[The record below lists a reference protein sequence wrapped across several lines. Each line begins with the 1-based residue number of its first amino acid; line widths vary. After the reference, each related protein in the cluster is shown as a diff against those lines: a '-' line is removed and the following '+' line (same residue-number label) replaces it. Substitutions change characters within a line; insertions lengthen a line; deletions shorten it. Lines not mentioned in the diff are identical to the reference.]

1 MLITLG
7 IERVNDSEWIPLFPD
22 SLLAQFVFSR
32 FSTKNDL
39 TLTDLEVSNVS
50 IDKKSF
56 FWSAVDLRNSLKQF
70 PLEASL

>member
-1 MLITLG
+1 MLITSG
-7 IERVNDSEWIPLFPD
+7 SQRVNDSEWIPLFPD

-56 FWSAVDLRNSLKQF
+56 F
-70 PLEASL
+70 

>member
-1 MLITLG
+1 MDIIGRSYMLITSG
-7 IERVNDSEWIPLFPD
+7 SQRVNDSEWIPLFPD

-56 FWSAVDLRNSLKQF
+56 F
-70 PLEASL
+70 

>member
-1 MLITLG
+1 M
-7 IERVNDSEWIPLFPD
+7 NDSEWIPLFPD

-56 FWSAVDLRNSLKQF
+56 F
-70 PLEASL
+70 